1 MNADREPVPIVII
14 SIDLQQF
21 ASDVSGWDLEQII
34 NPEALVEMLEAL
46 HKAINELRELIAAGV
61 SDPAPL
67 NHNYEEIVAAYQ
79 RASEMYHTLPKARA
93 KRHKTG

>member
-61 SDPAPL
+61 SDLVRL
-67 NHNYEEIVAAYQ
+67 NDNYNEIVAAYH